1 LDNLPNTK
9 QWDELLDASCR
20 ITLELS
26 NHPNIEQHIEQF
38 PKLEDAI
45 SRAHNNGRTML
56 ELARDI
62 RAGKEPGL
70 DAWAADILENHVA
83 TLAPFVKAAG

>member
-1 LDNLPNTK
+1 
-9 QWDELLDASCR
+9 
-20 ITLELS
+20 
-26 NHPNIEQHIEQF
+26 
-38 PKLEDAI
+38 
-45 SRAHNNGRTML
+45 ML

-83 TLAPFVKAAG
+83 TVAPFVKAAG